1 MSAFTYHCTCGTY
14 TVYVWMYVYCVCM
27 NTCGMYSVCHTHQL
41 RGLKVETEI
50 IGTGYEARGGV
61 WHMVKYDIKW
71 NIIIQLMWGSRLLAI
86 SFTLWWSSKDMLT
99 VCMHAHK
106 ATHKQTTQCYT
117 GLLLLQQ
124 ICYRINQVSIDWF
137 CYRFAFQLTIHLCIH
152 RQSTLCKVSVCVS

>member
-1 MSAFTYHCTCGTY
+1 
-14 TVYVWMYVYCVCM
+14 M

-86 SFTLWWSSKDMLT
+86 SFTLW
-99 VCMHAHK
+99 
-106 ATHKQTTQCYT
+106 
-117 GLLLLQQ
+117 
-124 ICYRINQVSIDWF
+124 
-137 CYRFAFQLTIHLCIH
+137 
-152 RQSTLCKVSVCVS
+152 